1 LKPQTNSPQQ
11 NREVRPRSQ
20 PQSRIF
26 FVSNMRKLS
35 VLVYNLLTL
44 ARASAKD

>member
-20 PQSRIF
+20 PH
-26 FVSNMRKLS
+26 MRKLS

>member
-1 LKPQTNSPQQ
+1 LKPNAPRQQ

-26 FVSNMRKLS
+26 FASNVRKLS
-35 VLVYNLLTL
+35 NLVYNLLAL
-44 ARASAKD
+44 APASAED